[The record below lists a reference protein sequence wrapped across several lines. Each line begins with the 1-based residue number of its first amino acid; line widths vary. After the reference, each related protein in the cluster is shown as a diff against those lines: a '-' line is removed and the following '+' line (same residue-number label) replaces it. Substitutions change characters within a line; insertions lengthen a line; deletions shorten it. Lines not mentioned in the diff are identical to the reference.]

1 MLPVF
6 INFTLRNV
14 FSGSV
19 RKKISGLEAKIGL
32 LLVTGCACAWFLKV
46 RYIFCTCKLRAVC
59 FLQFPLLGVSI
70 VCCKIKSLV
79 YLNEVYR

>member
-46 RYIFCTCKLRAVC
+46 RYIFLH
-59 FLQFPLLGVSI
+59 L
-70 VCCKIKSLV
+70 
-79 YLNEVYR
+79 